1 MSAPIVEIDGVVFR
15 GQFNGFAKP
24 LKIAL
29 PVGDIFVLQPWRYAD
44 HMAALRQS
52 LFCGDSG
59 LILDSQYFA
68 SRVLAASQ
76 IPEVHLP
83 TLAPIALWWAA
94 GGEDQPPHDEGD
106 LGTCRVTLRQWTEGE
121 RLAALRAAHHAGTFD
136 PPLYLDRMVG
146 ASAVAF
152 APESELDQLDSLATA
167 RLLAAVVT
175 LNVPDAAADPL
186 LTGGEEEARAMLALC
201 RRLGWTPA
209 QILAAPA
216 AEVDRMRRLLEL
228 VDPAPQRIMRT
239 GGRLADHRDAT
250 VIQFG
255 GSA

>member
-1 MSAPIVEIDGVVFR
+1 LSAPIAEIDGVVFR

-24 LKIAL
+24 LQVAL
-29 PVGDIFVLQPWRYAD
+29 PAGDMFALQPWRYAD
-44 HMAALRQS
+44 HMAALRES
-52 LFCGDSG
+52 LFGGDSG

-94 GGEDQPPHDEGD
+94 GGEDPPPHEQRD

-136 PPLYLDRMVG
+136 APLYLDRMVR

-152 APESELDQLDSLATA
+152 APDSQLEQLDSLATA
-167 RLLAAVVT
+167 RLLDAVVT
-175 LNVPDAAADPL
+175 LNVPDWSADPV
-186 LTGGEEEARAMLALC
+186 LTGGDEEARALLELC

-216 AEVDRMRRLLEL
+216 PEVDRMRRLLEL
-228 VDPAPQRIMRT
+228 LDPAPQRIMRT
-239 GGRLADHRDAT
+239 GGRLADHPDAT

-255 GSA
+255 DGA